1 MENKYII
8 LVLIMGMVLT
18 AIALSGEAFKE
29 KVAAELVKDMARMG
43 YYQKEVKGKVL
54 WVKDEK

>member
-8 LVLIMGMVLT
+8 LVSIMGMVLT
-18 AIALSGEAFKE
+18 TIALSGEAFKE

>member
-1 MENKYII
+1 
-8 LVLIMGMVLT
+8 MGMVLT
-18 AIALSGEAFKE
+18 AVALCGEAFKD
-29 KVAAELVKDMARMG
+29 KVAAELVKDMASMG

>member
-1 MENKYII
+1 METKYIVI
-8 LVLIMGMVLT
+8 VLIMGMVLT
-18 AIALSGEAFKE
+18 AVALCGEAFKD
-29 KVAAELVKDMARMG
+29 KVAAELVKDMASMG

>member
-1 MENKYII
+1 
-8 LVLIMGMVLT
+8 MVLT

>member
-8 LVLIMGMVLT
+8 LVLIMGMILT